1 MSDPESKG
9 ARVWVLGWPVTHS
22 RSPLI
27 HNHWIKEHGIAKAVY
42 EKHGVP
48 PEELN
53 ATLSSFRGEGVIGA
67 NVTVPHK
74 EAVFAL
80 LSHHDAAAKRL
91 KAVNTIV
98 DCETH
103 FEGRNTDGYG
113 FMANLKAEAPGVD
126 FTSRPAM
133 ILGAGGAARAILVA
147 LADAGVPEIR
157 LVNRTVEKADALLK
171 ELNVR
176 GTALSWDEAPNALE
190 GVGLLANTSS
200 LGMTGM
206 DPLDLTLEKLD
217 PSALVTDI
225 VYSPLETDLLARA
238 RARGNAVVDGLGMLL
253 HQAVPGFEAWFGVRP
268 KVTPALR
275 ALVLKDLREN

>member
-1 MSDPESKG
+1 MTKLS
-9 ARVWVLGWPVTHS
+9 RVWVLGWPVTHS

-27 HNHWIKEHGIAKAVY
+27 HNHWIETLGIENAVY
-42 EKHGVP
+42 EQHGVP
-48 PEELN
+48 PEELE
-53 ATLSSFRGEGVIGA
+53 ACLASFRDQGVIGA

-80 LSHHDAAAKRL
+80 LDHHDDAAKRL

-98 DCETH
+98 DCGRH

-113 FMANLKAEAPGVD
+113 FMANLKANAPD
-126 FTSRPAM
+126 AEFTSRPAM
-133 ILGAGGAARAILVA
+133 VLGAGGAARAILVA

-157 LVNRTVEKADALLK
+157 LVNRTVQKAAALLT
-171 ELNVR
+171 ELDVK
-176 GTALSWDEAPNALE
+176 GKALPWDAAPEALRDI
-190 GVGLLANTSS
+190 GLLVNTSS

-206 DPLDLTLEKLD
+206 DPLELSLEKLPPD
-217 PSALVTDI
+217 ALVTDI

-238 RARGNAVVDGLGMLL
+238 RAQGNAVVDGLGMLL

-268 KVTPALR
+268 EVTPELR
-275 ALVLKDLREN
+275 ALVIKDLKEH

>member
-1 MSDPESKG
+1 MSEL

-27 HNHWIKEHGIAKAVY
+27 HSHWIKTLGIKNALY

-48 PEELN
+48 PEDLA
-53 ATLSSFRGEGVIGA
+53 ATLAGFRDQNVIGA

-74 EAVFAL
+74 ETVFAL
-80 LSHHDAAAKRL
+80 LDHHDEAATRL

-98 DCETH
+98 DCGTH

-113 FMANLKAEAPGVD
+113 FMANLKAEAPTAD
-126 FTSRPAM
+126 FRAKPAM
-133 ILGAGGAARAILVA
+133 VLGAGGAARAVLVA
-147 LADAGVPEIR
+147 LADAGVPEIW
-157 LVNRTVEKADALLK
+157 LVNRTLKKATALLG
-171 ELNVR
+171 ELGVK
-176 GTALSWDEAPNALE
+176 GKALAWDAAPALLE
-190 GVGLLANTSS
+190 DVGLLVNTSS

-206 DPLDLTLEKLD
+206 DPLVLPLD
-217 PSALVTDI
+217 RLSPTALVTDI

-238 RARGNAVVDGLGMLL
+238 RARGNPTVDGLGMLL

-268 KVTPALR
+268 EVTPELR
-275 ALVLKDLREN
+275 ALVLKDLGEN